1 MLLLL
6 SGCRPAPSKSIDEL
20 VVQARQAF
28 VQSKYSQAIQL
39 IRRARTLTPAGQRLQ
54 TDQFRLMEAEYLLF
68 SQQPL
73 ESLELA
79 SVPLAL
85 DSSSLDPRRQM
96 LIGGALRRSRPA
108 EAQSHLE
115 AALASARQR
124 GDQPTAAMAW
134 ILIGQ
139 IHLDHDRD
147 SSKAIEA
154 YRQAESAAKLAGDT
168 HLERRARFNL
178 GRALLEIYQFDL
190 ANELFR
196 AAAAAARD
204 QSDRDM
210 EARAYD
216 NLAVGYRDAGDYE
229 RALVH
234 LEQADR
240 IWEAIEDL
248 PNNRIVSLG
257 IRGSV
262 LWRLQRRDEA
272 LGLLMKTAS
281 LARKRGEAQ
290 EIRRR
295 LEGLIE
301 PLLITKRFQEA
312 DRASAEVFALY
323 TKNPAL
329 AEKCQPQ
336 SVFLRGR
343 IHEEKQEADQ
353 ARRDFEEALR
363 LGGRQDPLLRR
374 DVEFGLARLDT
385 AQNRRPEARR
395 HFEAAIT
402 LAEAERASL
411 VTQDSQLTFLE
422 TVIDIYRAYA
432 AALSQWGDENRAL
445 AVEESSRARLVSNRI
460 AGHAPPLRLPL
471 LRQLATRSR
480 TVFLAYWIA
489 ESGSHVRIIGPEGYE
504 RVPLETNTAQLTALV
519 REHNNLMR
527 QQMADPRRTG
537 RAATRLYELL
547 VAPVAARI
555 APNGRVVVIPDGALH
570 HLNFETLVRE
580 RNGEKSFWI
589 EDVTVQV
596 APSLSML
603 EEEAAAKK
611 AKRPKRLLLMG
622 DAPGT
627 ADFPR
632 LDNASAEMSAITR
645 IVGAGAVTEHRG
657 AAAQPAVF
665 AASSPE
671 DFSHIHFS
679 AHAQANRESP
689 LDSAVILSPDQT
701 GAAKGRYRLTAR
713 EVSSLG
719 LHADTVTISA
729 CRSAGDR
736 PVQGEGMVG
745 FAWAFLRAGAGN
757 VIAALWDVNDGST
770 LPLMQDLYRAIE
782 SGLPATEALR
792 GAKLNMIRAGKTY
805 SKPFYW
811 APLQVYSR
819 AVRTR

>member
-1 MLLLL
+1 
-6 SGCRPAPSKSIDEL
+6 
-20 VVQARQAF
+20 
-28 VQSKYSQAIQL
+28 
-39 IRRARTLTPAGQRLQ
+39 
-54 TDQFRLMEAEYLLF
+54 
-68 SQQPL
+68 
-73 ESLELA
+73 
-79 SVPLAL
+79 
-85 DSSSLDPRRQM
+85 M
-96 LIGGALRRSRPA
+96 LIGGALRRSQPA
-108 EAQSHLE
+108 EAQWHLE
-115 AALASARQR
+115 ESLALSSQT
-124 GDQPTAAMAW
+124 GDRLTPALAW
-134 ILIGQ
+134 ILLGQ
-139 IHLDHDRD
+139 VHLEHNRD
-147 SSKAIEA
+147 SNKALEA
-154 YRQAESAAKLAGDT
+154 YRMAEAAARLAGD
-168 HLERRARFNL
+168 RRLQGMSRFNL
-178 GRALLEIYQFDL
+178 GRAYLELNQYDL
-190 ANELFR
+190 ASEVFR
-196 AAAAAARD
+196 KAADEAKEEADHAT
-204 QSDRDM
+204 
-210 EARAYD
+210 EARALD
-216 NLAVGYRDAGDYE
+216 NLAIGHRDVGDYE
-229 RALVH
+229 RALIY
-234 LEQADR
+234 LEQAEKVR
-240 IWEAIEDL
+240 EAHPENL
-248 PNNRIVSLG
+248 PTNRIIKIG
-257 IRGSV
+257 IRGQT
-262 LWRLQRRDEA
+262 LWRLGRRDEA
-272 LGLLMKTAS
+272 LQLLIQAAA
-281 LARKRGEAQ
+281 LARKLGQAP
-290 EIRRR
+290 EIRRAT
-295 LEGLIE
+295 EELIE
-301 PLLITKRFQEA
+301 PLVAEGRLDEA
-312 DRASAEVFALY
+312 EEASAEVFGLYGKNQALAAKGKPRALY
-323 TKNPAL
+323 
-329 AEKCQPQ
+329 
-336 SVFLRGR
+336 LRGR
-343 IHEEKQEADQ
+343 IRE
-353 ARRDFEEALR
+353 ARRQFDRALEDFTEALH
-363 LGGRQDPLLRR
+363 LGGDDDLLLRR
-374 DVEFGLARLDT
+374 SAEFGLARLDT
-385 AQNRRPEARR
+385 AQDRRPAARR
-395 HFEAAIT
+395 HFEAAIQ

-445 AVEESSRARLVSNRI
+445 EVEESSRARLVTNRI
-460 AGHAPPLRLPL
+460 DSPAPPLRLPF

-480 TVFLAYWIA
+480 TAFLAYWIA
-489 ESGSHVRIIGPEGYE
+489 ESGSHVRIIGPGGYA

-547 VAPVAARI
+547 VAPIAARI

-580 RNGEKSFWI
+580 RNGEKGFWI

-645 IVGAGAVTEHRG
+645 IVGAAGVTEHRG

-671 DFSHIHFS
+671 TFSHIHFS

-701 GAAKGRYRLTAR
+701 GATPGRYRLTAR

-792 GAKLNMIRAGKTY
+792 SAKLNMIRAGKTY
-805 SKPFYW
+805 AKPFYW